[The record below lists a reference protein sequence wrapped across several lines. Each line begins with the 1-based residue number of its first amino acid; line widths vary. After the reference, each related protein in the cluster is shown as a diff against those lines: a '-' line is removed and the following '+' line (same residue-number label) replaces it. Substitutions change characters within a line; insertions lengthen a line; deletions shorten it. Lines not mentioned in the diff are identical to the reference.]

1 MKKLFVLALITLFG
15 SCAPQG
21 SHADFDKNVETV
33 KTLFALQGTEADLDA
48 QLALVHEDIDWQPAF
63 HGSEKIGKEAY
74 GDYLKGWHDVMEN
87 VVYTPENYLPGV
99 SIETSLADGSVRSYG
114 TWSGTHSASGKTW
127 EMISYH
133 TFDFKDGKI
142 IAGGDY
148 FDAGGL
154 MASLQ
159 TETEAAE

>member
-1 MKKLFVLALITLFG
+1 MKKLLVFALITLFA

-21 SHADFDKNVETV
+21 SHPDFDKNVETV
-33 KTLFALQGTEADLDA
+33 KTLFALQGSEADLDA
-48 QLALVHEDIDWQPAF
+48 QLALVHEDIEWQPAF
-63 HGSEKIGKEAY
+63 HGSAKIGKEAY
-74 GDYLKGWHDVMEN
+74 RDYLKGWHDVMEN

-99 SIETSLADGSVRSYG
+99 SVETSMADGSVRTYG

-127 EMISYH
+127 ELISYH
-133 TFDFKDGKI
+133 TFDFKEGKI

-154 MASLQ
+154 LASLQ
-159 TETEAAE
+159 PEPEAAQ